1 MAGGDAETCAL
12 ENSARSG
19 LPRLNSPEAAEREIA
34 ATDSVSDG
42 KQLRHIEPDGEA
54 DAIVL

>member
-1 MAGGDAETCAL
+1 MH
-12 ENSARSG
+12 
-19 LPRLNSPEAAEREIA
+19 RLNSPEAAERGIA
-34 ATDSVSDG
+34 ASDGVSDG